1 MESQRQARQTKENRM
16 NVQLSQRA
24 IEQLAAAPLP
34 VQKAF
39 IKQINFLARNL
50 SHPSLH
56 AKKYD
61 EGEDLWQARINQDW
75 CFYFTILGETYRVES
90 LIAHPK

>member
-1 MESQRQARQTKENRM
+1 M

-24 IEQLAAAPLP
+24 VEQLAAAPPP

-39 IKQINFLARNL
+39 IRQINFLARNL

-61 EGEDLWQARINQDW
+61 EADDVWQARVNEDW
-75 CFYFTILGETYRVES
+75 RFYFTIAVDAYRIVN
-90 LIAHPK
+90 LIPHPK

>member
-1 MESQRQARQTKENRM
+1 M

-24 IEQLAAAPLP
+24 IEQLAAAPMP

-39 IKQINFLARNL
+39 IKQINFLVRSL

-61 EGEDLWQARINQDW
+61 EGEDLWQARVNQDW
-75 CFYFTILGETYRVES
+75 RFYFTIRDDTYRVEN
-90 LIAHPK
+90 LIPHPK